1 MIIAVVPAR
10 SGSKGFPNKNIAKI
24 NGVSLIELAVN
35 VGLKSKLISDVFI
48 STDSKEYEDIGVD
61 SGAKSLGLR
70 PSFLAT
76 DTSKTIDV
84 VIDML
89 KAPAMSNVSHVVL
102 LQTTSPIRNGEMIDC
117 CINKAIETSSSVVTV
132 SKIEDP
138 HPAKIKKICDGHLV
152 SYLDDGNSELP
163 RQQLPE
169 AYELTGSV
177 YVSSVKNTLEEK
189 SFFSKNTVPYLCDEF
204 VNIDNKRDFDFLQF
218 LISNKL
224 VTLDS

>member
-48 STDSKEYEDIGVD
+48 STDSKEYEAIGVD

-70 PSFLAT
+70 PSVLAT

-89 KAPAMSNVSHVVL
+89 KDPAMSNVSHVVL
-102 LQTTSPIRNGEMIDC
+102 LQTTSPIRNGEMIDF
-117 CINKAIETSSSVVTV
+117 CINKAIETNRSVVTV

-138 HPAKIKKICDGHLV
+138 HPAKIKKIYDGYLV

-177 YVSSVKNTLEEK
+177 YVSSVKNILEEK
-189 SFFSKNTVPYLCDEF
+189 SFFSKNTVPYLCDDF

-218 LISNKL
+218 LISNNL
-224 VTLDS
+224 ITLDS